1 MGEILILAEFN
12 SVQTEANREGVEAIV
27 DEENEEG
34 EEEDKSTM
42 STSGWIALG
51 VCVGLAV
58 LVIAGIAV
66 CICRKNRRDQSR
78 WKRGSSS
85 SPSTRSPP
93 QAEFGGGSIIKWGMK
108 LSCSQMYVTNA
119 FMSQEKLPEAT
130 AGGGRGGAGRERIK

>member
-1 MGEILILAEFN
+1 MSSIVGEIFLLAEFHF
-12 SVQTEANREGVEAIV
+12 VQTEANREGVEAIV
-27 DEENEEG
+27 EEENEEG
-34 EEEDKSTM
+34 EDKSTM

-85 SPSTRSPP
+85 SSSTRSPP
-93 QAEFGGGSIIKWGMK
+93 QAEFGGGSIIK
-108 LSCSQMYVTNA
+108 
-119 FMSQEKLPEAT
+119 
-130 AGGGRGGAGRERIK
+130 